1 MYFNRRRVRAR
12 IWDYSVMHDAMAET
26 YDLCV
31 SVLSASSS
39 QLCLSH
45 IVVVNVEEVDVL
57 DAG

>member
-1 MYFNRRRVRAR
+1 
-12 IWDYSVMHDAMAET
+12 MHNAMTET